1 MKLSHL
7 AKVLALSCSL
17 TIGAAHAAEQL
28 SKSDMSFMSTAA
40 QSGQLEIEASTL
52 ARKVATS
59 PEVQS
64 FADRMVTD
72 HTKAA
77 EELKALAK
85 AKGVKLP
92 VGLSPADE
100 AKIDAL
106 GKLQG
111 EQFDKQYAEQI
122 GVAAHKKA
130 VTLFKNA
137 TQNAKDA
144 DVKAYA
150 EKTLPVLEQHYKMGQ
165 EMNDKL
171 QKGQ

>member
-1 MKLSHL
+1 MSLSNL
-7 AKVLALSCSL
+7 AGLLAVSCSL
-17 TIGAAHAAEQL
+17 MWGTAHGADKIA
-28 SKSDMSFMSTAA
+28 KTDISFMSTAA

-52 ARKVATS
+52 ARKVAES
-59 PEVQS
+59 PQVQS

-85 AKGVKLP
+85 AKGVDLP
-92 VGLSPADE
+92 VGLSSSE
-100 AKIDAL
+100 QAKIEAL

-111 EQFDKQYAEQI
+111 SEFDRKYAEQI

-137 TQNAKDA
+137 TQNAKDP

-150 EKTLPVLEQHYKMGQ
+150 EKTLPVLEEHYKMAQ
-165 EMNDKL
+165 DLNREVH
-171 QKGQ
+171 KGS